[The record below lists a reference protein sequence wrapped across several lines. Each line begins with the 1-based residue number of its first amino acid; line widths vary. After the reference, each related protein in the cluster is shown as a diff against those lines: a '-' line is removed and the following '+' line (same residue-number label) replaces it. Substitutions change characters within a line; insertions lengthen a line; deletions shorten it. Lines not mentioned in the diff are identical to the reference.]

1 MTTTAGS
8 PVRPTGRIVDI
19 GVLRKP
25 IALRRPLVGAKGP
38 VTTRSVR
45 LLHLTAD
52 DGVAGLGEAST
63 VDWLAAAAGSAATL
77 APLLRALGDR
87 IRSDRPT
94 AEDLLDWTMDDSR
107 PAALRSALQ
116 TALLDIEARRRGIG
130 VAALLVGDEPQQT
143 PAASISLC
151 ALLGEGDAENMA
163 REATRLVVRGLT
175 CFKVKVGRPDLSLD
189 VARVL
194 AVRSAIGE
202 AAELRLDANGAWSVD
217 EAHRALEAFAA
228 ARPRLVEEPL
238 RDAASV
244 PALDAAGLVAL
255 DESVRDQADLDRAI
269 AVGGFSVLVLKLE
282 RVGGPLAALAM
293 AGQAARAGLQVVF
306 TDSIE
311 STVGRAATVH
321 VAAAA
326 ALLAGAAPRA
336 IGLGGLALL
345 EEDVSRDEAS
355 GSKVAVRC
363 PGLGIDIEA
372 LLAGKAG

>member
-1 MTTTAGS
+1 MTMTAGS

-25 IALRRPLVGAKGP
+25 IALRRPIVGAKGP

-45 LLHLTAD
+45 LLHLTSD
-52 DGVAGLGEAST
+52 DDIAGLGEAST
-63 VDWLAAAAGSAATL
+63 VDWLATAAGSAATM

-94 AEDLLDWTMDDSR
+94 AEDLLLWTMDDSR

-116 TALLDIEARRRGIG
+116 TALLDIEARRRGVG
-130 VAALLVGDEPQQT
+130 VAAMLAAGQREP
-143 PAASISLC
+143 ASSIPLC
-151 ALLGEGDAENMA
+151 ALLGEGDADNMA
-163 REATRLVVRGLT
+163 REASRLVVRGLT
-175 CFKVKVGRPDLSLD
+175 CFKVKVGRPDLALD

-194 AVRSAIGE
+194 AVRGAIGQT
-202 AAELRLDANGAWSVD
+202 AELRLDANGAWSVD
-217 EAHRALEAFAA
+217 QAARALEAFAV
-228 ARPRLVEEPL
+228 ARPQLVEEPL

-244 PALDAAGLVAL
+244 AAMDAAGLVAL
-255 DESVRDQADLDRAI
+255 DESVRDEADLGRAI
-269 AVGGFSVLVLKLE
+269 SGGGFSVLVLKLE

-293 AGQAARAGLQVVF
+293 AAQAARAGIQVVF

-311 STVGRAATVH
+311 STVGRSATVH
-321 VAAAA
+321 VAAAVT
-326 ALLAGAAPRA
+326 ALASAAPRA

-345 EEDVSRDEAS
+345 EEDVSRDEAT
-355 GSKVAVRC
+355 GGTVAVRS
-363 PGLGIDIEA
+363 PGLGINIEA